1 MYQTIVVGAGNAG
14 VEAAAAVARMGKRV
28 ALITFN
34 KENIGELSCN
44 PSIGGVAKGIIVR
57 EIDAL
62 DGLMGKCADMSGT
75 HFKVLNASK
84 GPAVW
89 SPRCQIDR
97 KLYKQSMNFLLSQY
111 KNIDIIEAEVTDIIV
126 ENNVVNGVVINDDQ
140 KIFSNAVIITTGT
153 FLNGVIFRGFDS
165 QEAGRI
171 DEKPS
176 KKLAKFFKDMGFSV
190 GRLKN

>member
-111 KNIDIIEAEVTDIIV
+111 KNIDIIDIL
-126 ENNVVNGVVINDDQ
+126 
-140 KIFSNAVIITTGT
+140 IFYLLLSSGG
-153 FLNGVIFRGFDS
+153 LNLLSF
-165 QEAGRI
+165 
-171 DEKPS
+171 
-176 KKLAKFFKDMGFSV
+176 
-190 GRLKN
+190 